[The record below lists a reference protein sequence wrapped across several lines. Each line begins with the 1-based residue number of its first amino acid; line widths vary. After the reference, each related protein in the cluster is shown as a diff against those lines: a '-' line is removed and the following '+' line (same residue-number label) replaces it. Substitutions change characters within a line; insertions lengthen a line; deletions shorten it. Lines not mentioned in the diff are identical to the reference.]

1 MYGSKF
7 CSLMTRQTG
16 EPLAGTAPFAKHF
29 IFITWPKKYWQ
40 YDALDSKG
48 GFPEGLKE
56 WMKSQSEI
64 IGKVSIRLVS
74 HKELNNESVNI
85 YIYPEKIYYSNILPE
100 EISGVLMS
108 HFLNECNSKNIAKN
122 IEKDH
127 ILVCTHGR
135 HDKCCAKFGQ
145 ELASNLRNH
154 LKDQQHNIEVFDSSH
169 LGGHRFAPTMIDFPS
184 GRAYGQLTIEEI
196 PDYFESR
203 KLGMVYAKAYRGSVF
218 LPDLEQVAEAYLQRF
233 RSSKQWDC
241 QFIISNL
248 EKLNDENFRCVASLK
263 KPGNCITSQT
273 EIPDEVAFKFK
284 LKEYKGPAGCNDLNQ
299 PKLRKCW
306 ELETPPSSKYRVME

>member
-1 MYGSKF
+1 MSESKF
-7 CSLMTRQTG
+7 CSLLTRQSG

-29 IFITWPKKYWQ
+29 VFITWPKKYWQ
-40 YDALDSKG
+40 YEALDSKG

-56 WMKSQSEI
+56 WMKAQSEI
-64 IGKVSIRLVS
+64 TGKVSIRLVS
-74 HKELNNESVNI
+74 HKELSNESVDI
-85 YIYPEKIYYSNILPE
+85 YIYPEKIHYSNILPE

-108 HFLNECNSKNIAKN
+108 HFLNECNSENTAKN

-145 ELASNLRNH
+145 ELADNLRNH
-154 LKDQQHNIEVFDSSH
+154 LKDRQDNIEVFDSSH

-184 GRAYGQLTIEEI
+184 GRAYGQLTTEEI

-203 KLGMVYAKAYRGSVF
+203 KQGMVYAQAYRGSVF
-218 LPDLEQVAEAYLQRF
+218 LPELVQVAEAYVQRF
-233 RSSKQWDC
+233 RSSKQWNC
-241 QFIISNL
+241 QVKISNL
-248 EKLNDENFRCVASLK
+248 EKLNDENFRCVASFNS
-263 KPGNCITSQT
+263 PENGFASQT
-273 EIPDEVAFKFK
+273 EIPDEVAFTFK
-284 LKEYKGPAGCNDLNQ
+284 LKGYEGPAGCNGLNQ

-306 ELETPPSSKYRVME
+306 ELETPLPVNIM

>member
-1 MYGSKF
+1 MSGSKF
-7 CSLMTRQTG
+7 CSLITLETG

-29 IFITWPKKYWQ
+29 ILITWPKKYWQ
-40 YDALDSKG
+40 YEALDSKG

-56 WMKSQSEI
+56 WMKVQSEI

-74 HKELNNESVNI
+74 HKELSNESADI

-100 EISGVLMS
+100 EIYGVLKS
-108 HFLNECNSKNIAKN
+108 HFQNECNSEYTAKN

-145 ELASNLRNH
+145 ELADNLRIH
-154 LKDQQHNIEVFDSSH
+154 FRDQHDNIEVFDSSH

-184 GRAYGQLTIEEI
+184 GSAYGHLKTEEI
-196 PDYFESR
+196 TDYFETR
-203 KLGMVYAKAYRGSVF
+203 KLGMVYAQAYRGSVF
-218 LPDLEQVAEAYLQRF
+218 LPELVQVAEAYVQRF
-233 RSSKQWDC
+233 RSINQWNC
-241 QFIISNL
+241 RVKISNV
-248 EKLNDENFRCVASLK
+248 EKSNYENFRCVASFDSPENGLE
-263 KPGNCITSQT
+263 SQT
-273 EIPDEVAFKFK
+273 EIPDEVIFTFK
-284 LKEYKGPAGCNDLNQ
+284 LKGYEGPAGCNGLNQ

-306 ELETPPSSKYRVME
+306 ELETPLPETIF

>member
-1 MYGSKF
+1 MSGSKF

-29 IFITWPKKYWQ
+29 VFITWPKKYWQ

-56 WMKSQSEI
+56 WMKAQSEI
-64 IGKVSIRLVS
+64 TGKVSIRLLS
-74 HKELNNESVNI
+74 QKELSNESADI
-85 YIYPEKIYYSNILPE
+85 YIYPEKIHYSNILPE
-100 EISGVLMS
+100 EISRVLMS
-108 HFLNECNSKNIAKN
+108 HFLNECNSENTAKN

-145 ELASNLRNH
+145 ELADNLRNH
-154 LKDQQHNIEVFDSSH
+154 LKDQQDNIEVFDSSH

-184 GRAYGQLTIEEI
+184 GRAYGQLTTEEI

-203 KLGMVYAKAYRGSVF
+203 KQGMVYAQAYRGSVF
-218 LPDLEQVAEAYLQRF
+218 LPELLQVAEAYIQRF
-233 RSSKQWDC
+233 RSSKQW
-241 QFIISNL
+241 N
-248 EKLNDENFRCVASLK
+248 
-263 KPGNCITSQT
+263 
-273 EIPDEVAFKFK
+273 
-284 LKEYKGPAGCNDLNQ
+284 
-299 PKLRKCW
+299 
-306 ELETPPSSKYRVME
+306 